1 MLIRMISS
9 IGRWDGSQIIERDDA
24 LFTGDAISD
33 LRTSN
38 NTLSVWLI
46 SDKSELNDILI
57 ALALSRNK
65 IDKLSYVEIEE
76 AFIDDL
82 KIELDESE
90 LGVAPGV
97 KRDSNILE
105 KHRNLT
111 EIDYWR
117 LGLIAEYLFTQVKSN
132 HKETFTKKK
141 IKDLINKYVD
151 DGKIEISEMN
161 ESVRESLGR

>member
-1 MLIRMISS
+1 MISS

-46 SDKSELNDILI
+46 SYKSELNDILI

-82 KIELDESE
+82 KIEAKEALSLAKGFDDELTSVYFYPASDQNR
-90 LGVAPGV
+90 GG
-97 KRDSNILE
+97 
-105 KHRNLT
+105 NL
-111 EIDYWR
+111 
-117 LGLIAEYLFTQVKSN
+117 
-132 HKETFTKKK
+132 
-141 IKDLINKYVD
+141 
-151 DGKIEISEMN
+151 
-161 ESVRESLGR
+161 